1 MSRFRWRY
9 ILIELHSLDT
19 YAGKIV
25 QSAVK
30 DEHNLTADLDE
41 R

>member
-1 MSRFRWRY
+1 MEVYFNRTAFIRP
-9 ILIELHSLDT
+9 T

-25 QSAVK
+25 QSAVVLK
-30 DEHNLTADLDE
+30 DEHNLTADLEE